1 MINSGTISFHYPG
14 GKQKNLQH
22 VAVREELGLC
32 ECHWLQAEDNRE
44 LRIDVEL

>member
-14 GKQKNLQH
+14 GIQKNLQH

-32 ECHWLQAEDNRE
+32 VCHWLVMEDNRE
-44 LRIDVEL
+44 LRKDVKL